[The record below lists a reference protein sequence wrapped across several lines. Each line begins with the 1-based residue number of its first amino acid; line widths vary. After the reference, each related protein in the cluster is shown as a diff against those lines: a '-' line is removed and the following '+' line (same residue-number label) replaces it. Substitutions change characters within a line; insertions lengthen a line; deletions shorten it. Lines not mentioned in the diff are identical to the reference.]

1 MNTILKITTGFT
13 ALLGLMALGCA
24 RPESTQLT
32 TPAAPA
38 KAVEVKLTKPSR
50 QKLVRT
56 ISQPAQV
63 LPYEEAVI
71 HAKVTGY
78 VQQVFVDIGDKVKG
92 PVLDANGS
100 ELKPGSKLIR
110 LDVPEL
116 IEDLNHRKALEKLA
130 SDEVALKK
138 NMEKV
143 SQTHIESA
151 QANMQEAKASILRTN
166 ANLERW
172 KSENERIAK
181 LVSGKVLDE
190 QTGDETLNQFK
201 SAQSLQEETAA
212 RVKQARAKL
221 DRAEAELEQSKSE
234 TLVAQSKL
242 MVSKAETRKM
252 EAMVRYTQINA
263 PFDGIITQRKVDPGR
278 LVHEDS
284 ANKGDALFTVAKMD
298 PVRLFI
304 EVPEQD
310 SPLVHDGAEAKVT
323 LQAFSGKEFS
333 GKVTRTSWALNMAS
347 RTLRAEID
355 IPNKDLTIRPGMFAN
370 ARILAILPECVVLPT
385 TALVRSADGAFAFVV
400 EDGKAKRVDV
410 RLGRVEGDL
419 AEVTGMRANP
429 AETTW
434 QEVPLTMEFIASG
447 ATTLAPGQAVMTAKP
462 DSK

>member
-1 MNTILKITTGFT
+1 
-13 ALLGLMALGCA
+13 
-24 RPESTQLT
+24 
-32 TPAAPA
+32 
-38 KAVEVKLTKPSR
+38 
-50 QKLVRT
+50 
-56 ISQPAQV
+56 
-63 LPYEEAVI
+63 
-71 HAKVTGY
+71 
-78 VQQVFVDIGDKVKG
+78 
-92 PVLDANGS
+92 
-100 ELKPGSKLIR
+100 
-110 LDVPEL
+110 
-116 IEDLNHRKALEKLA
+116 
-130 SDEVALKK
+130 
-138 NMEKV
+138 
-143 SQTHIESA
+143 
-151 QANMQEAKASILRTN
+151 MQEAKASIVRTN

-201 SAQSLQEETAA
+201 SAQSLKEESAA
-212 RVKQARAKL
+212 RVKQAQAKL

-263 PFDGIITQRKVDPGR
+263 PFDGIITNRKVDPGR

-310 SPLVHDGAEAKVT
+310 SPLVQDGAEAKVT
-323 LQAFSGKEFS
+323 LQAFAGKEFS

-370 ARILAILPECVVLPT
+370 ARILANLPECVVLPT
-385 TALVRSADGAFAFVV
+385 AALVRSAEGAFAFVV

-419 AEVTGMRANP
+419 AEVTGIRTNP

-434 QEVPLTMEFIASG
+434 QEIPMTLEFIASG
-447 ATTLAPGQAVMTAKP
+447 ATTIAPGQAVTTAKP

>member
-1 MNTILKITTGFT
+1 
-13 ALLGLMALGCA
+13 
-24 RPESTQLT
+24 
-32 TPAAPA
+32 
-38 KAVEVKLTKPSR
+38 
-50 QKLVRT
+50 
-56 ISQPAQV
+56 
-63 LPYEEAVI
+63 
-71 HAKVTGY
+71 
-78 VQQVFVDIGDKVKG
+78 
-92 PVLDANGS
+92 
-100 ELKPGSKLIR
+100 
-110 LDVPEL
+110 
-116 IEDLNHRKALEKLA
+116 
-130 SDEVALKK
+130 
-138 NMEKV
+138 
-143 SQTHIESA
+143 
-151 QANMQEAKASILRTN
+151 MQEAKASIVRTN

-201 SAQSLQEETAA
+201 SAQSLKEESAA
-212 RVKQARAKL
+212 RVKQAQAKL

-263 PFDGIITQRKVDPGR
+263 PFDGIITNRKVDPGR

-310 SPLVHDGAEAKVT
+310 SPLVQDGAEAKVT
-323 LQAFSGKEFS
+323 LQAFAGKEFS

-370 ARILAILPECVVLPT
+370 ARILANLPECVVLPT
-385 TALVRSADGAFAFVV
+385 AALVRSAEGAFAFVV

-419 AEVTGMRANP
+419 AEVTGIRTNT

-434 QEVPLTMEFIASG
+434 QEIPMTLEFIASG
-447 ATTLAPGQAVMTAKP
+447 ATTIAPGQAVTTAKP